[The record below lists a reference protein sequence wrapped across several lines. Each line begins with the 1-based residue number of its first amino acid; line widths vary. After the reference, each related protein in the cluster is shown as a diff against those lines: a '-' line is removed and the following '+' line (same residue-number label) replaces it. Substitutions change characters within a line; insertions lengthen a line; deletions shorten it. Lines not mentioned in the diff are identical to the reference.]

1 MVERTGFWTISRPM
15 LIALDYDGTYT
26 VDPGLWHSFIVASRA
41 RGHRIFV
48 VTMRFPSEGLE
59 LEQRLGQHV
68 DRIIFTAR
76 EAKRRHVER
85 LGHDVDVWIDNQPS
99 TSTATRRR
107 PLAGVR
113 RSARWGAVA
122 GRIFRYLWPERP
134 RRRAVAPARTGPR
147 RALPNRSA
155 KRSRAMASGVP
166 SVLVMVYGF
175 KIWSESQG
183 RYRVSKYKAPREV
196 LARYDVEIMDG
207 TGEVVARSELDGK
220 KRYLS
225 DENRFTESSFR
236 SSSFDLQSGLRVIE
250 EPHGAPG
257 ADDVAG
263 SDAKTRATAFELSP
277 RPAATQ
283 TARRRQPRQNC
294 GCRAPAPAAARCG
307 RAACPSVQT
316 QVWKSLSDR
325 S

>member
-1 MVERTGFWTISRPM
+1 M

-26 VDPGLWHSFIVASRA
+26 TDPGLWHSFIAASRA

-48 VTMRFPSEGLE
+48 VTMRFPSEGRE

-76 EAKRRHVER
+76 EAKRRHVQR
-85 LGHDVDVWIDNQPS
+85 LGHDVDVWIDNHPEYIDGDAS
-99 TSTATRRR
+99 PAA
-107 PLAGVR
+107 LAGVR
-113 RSARWGAVA
+113 RLARWGATA
-122 GRIFRYLWPERP
+122 GRIFGFLWPERLAKDARSP
-134 RRRAVAPARTGPR
+134 PPEPERAAHAEQVGEAVTRDGKRLSSAR
-147 RALPNRSA
+147 
-155 KRSRAMASGVP
+155 
-166 SVLVMVYGF
+166 LVMVYGF

-225 DENRFTESSFR
+225 DENRFDEASFR

-250 EPHGAPG
+250 EPH
-257 ADDVAG
+257 
-263 SDAKTRATAFELSP
+263 RAEPLRLRDHPPMESTDKARMLEHLKRETGLTIAELAELNELSKRWP
-277 RPAATQ
+277 T
-283 TARRRQPRQNC
+283 
-294 GCRAPAPAAARCG
+294 
-307 RAACPSVQT
+307 
-316 QVWKSLSDR
+316 
-325 S
+325 